1 MKPCWKVL
9 PLVVALALGATK
21 SDAQQQAGS
30 ALDKAAVPF
39 WASEANIAKPPG
51 LPEIGHWML
60 TGQGIASDWLGEIY
74 EGKNLR
80 EPINVIIVDEGA
92 SSVEDAKA
100 RLLAA
105 AAEAG
110 YPIRFGHS
118 TGYQGYIGGQLYAQL
133 PKGWDDAFSNDIF
146 EVNNN
151 HGRIFGP
158 HKAGDAYVFT
168 AAFSRE
174 EVDPF
179 GSPKHRYA
187 SFNRAR
193 DDFTQRLDYYTTY
206 KVSGFVNLGNA
217 LIGDPKMTTG
227 DHDGMAVL
235 VRAGK

>member
-1 MKPCWKVL
+1 
-9 PLVVALALGATK
+9 
-21 SDAQQQAGS
+21 
-30 ALDKAAVPF
+30 
-39 WASEANIAKPPG
+39 
-51 LPEIGHWML
+51 ML
-60 TGQGIASDWLGEIY
+60 TAQGVASDWLGEVY
-74 EGKNLR
+74 NGKNLR

-92 SSVEDAKA
+92 FSPDDAKS

-105 AAEAG
+105 SARAG

-118 TGYQGYIGGQLYAQL
+118 TGYQGQIGGQLYPQL
-133 PKGWDDAFSNDIF
+133 PKGWDDALSNDVF

-158 HKAGDAYVFT
+158 HKMDQAYVFT
-168 AAFSRE
+168 GAFSRE

-179 GSPKHRYA
+179 RDPGHRYA

-193 DDFTQRLDYYTTY
+193 DDFTQRLDLDTSY
-206 KVSGFVNLGNA
+206 KVTGFVNLGNA
-217 LIGDPKMTTG
+217 LVGDPKLTTG